1 MNKKYFVLVL
11 VFSFSLRA
19 MKEGG
24 SDNNNTKSDNNDEL
38 ANAVAY
44 ICCDFSS
51 HIDSKKVKIILELML
66 HLNSTLVE
74 EVCDAYDNHAEADSL
89 WSSEPDKEKAKEM
102 YGRAEALKNEMRAK
116 AWVLKKEM
124 GDQAA
129 VQKRIADWC
138 DIILLRDQCRVCRNV
153 LEGKPGVDAWMNK
166 STSSSLEKDN
176 E

>member
-1 MNKKYFVLVL
+1 
-11 VFSFSLRA
+11 
-19 MKEGG
+19 
-24 SDNNNTKSDNNDEL
+24 
-38 ANAVAY
+38 
-44 ICCDFSS
+44 
-51 HIDSKKVKIILELML
+51 
-66 HLNSTLVE
+66 
-74 EVCDAYDNHAEADSL
+74 
-89 WSSEPDKEKAKEM
+89 M